1 MATVDS
7 ITANSKVISGCFGM
21 PRISMPKDVE
31 EITENSR
38 HCLYFEIETHK
49 GAIKASSYSG
59 TYWACLGTADALEAV
74 GLLRP
79 EWCPGL
85 PGNGKTRQAVVFDAD
100 GARLVF
106 KATYRKTK
114 GLSYIVIQRASRNK
128 FYVELQATKEQQ
140 EWIAPALERRTQR
153 NAAKQQEKEQIEK
166 RKAKEDEYKKFHHS
180 PSLFKDDATKFLKRM
195 FNHTAEILSGRD
207 EFSEHGETTIWVD
220 EQSMQDV
227 LSAGARLF
235 EAIRAA
241 KVVCRRK
248 ESHLSIVR

>member
-7 ITANSKVISGCFGM
+7 ITANSKVIPMCFRL
-21 PRISMPKDVE
+21 PILHLPKDIE
-31 EITENSR
+31 ELSVDAR
-38 HCLYFEIETHK
+38 GYLYFEIETYK
-49 GAIKASSYSG
+49 GTIKVSSYG
-59 TYWACLGTADALEAV
+59 GKYWDLLGTADALESA
-74 GLLRP
+74 GYIQP

-85 PGNGKTRQAVVFDAD
+85 PGNNKSRQTVVFKD
-100 GARLVF
+100 GRQWLVYGNRAGSTLNF
-106 KATYRKTK
+106 PHIII
-114 GLSYIVIQRASRNK
+114 LRASAKK
-128 FYVELQATKEQQ
+128 FCVELPATKKQQ
-140 EWIAPALERRTQR
+140 EWLSPAIERRKQR
-153 NAAKQQEKEQIEK
+153 VATKLQQKEQIEK

-180 PSLFKDDATKFLKRM
+180 PSLFKDAATKFLKSI
-195 FNHTAEILSGRD
+195 FNSTAEILSGRD